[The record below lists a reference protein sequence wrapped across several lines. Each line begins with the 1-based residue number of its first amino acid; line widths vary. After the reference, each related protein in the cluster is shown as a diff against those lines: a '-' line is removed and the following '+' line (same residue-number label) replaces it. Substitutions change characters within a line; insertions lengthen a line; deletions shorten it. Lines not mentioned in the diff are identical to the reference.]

1 LNLPLYTM
9 VQLTTVPV
17 LPQELHNYLP
27 LSLIQVQVQLPAS
40 SSLTQLLKYDITLAT
55 LTHVCQIIN

>member
-1 LNLPLYTM
+1 M

-27 LSLIQVQVQLPAS
+27 LSLIQVQLPA
-40 SSLTQLLKYDITLAT
+40 SSLTQLLKYHITLAT
-55 LTHVCQIIN
+55 LTHVCPIINQLN

>member
-1 LNLPLYTM
+1 M

-27 LSLIQVQVQLPAS
+27 LSLIQVQLPA
-40 SSLTQLLKYDITLAT
+40 SSLTQLLKYDIITLAT